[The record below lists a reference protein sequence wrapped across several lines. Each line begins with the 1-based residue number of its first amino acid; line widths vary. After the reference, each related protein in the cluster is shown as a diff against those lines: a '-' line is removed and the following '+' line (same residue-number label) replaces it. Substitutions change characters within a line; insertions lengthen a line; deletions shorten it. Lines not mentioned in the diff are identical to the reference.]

1 MNKAKR
7 LSCIITS
14 VLILLILVTGCGR
27 PLEDKENEQS
37 LVLQSYT
44 VPAEYASE
52 VSSIINSLLTKM
64 EGGQQVK
71 IGQARVGPGNIVLV
85 TAPASIQS
93 GIEKMISD
101 LKQSKPE
108 PPPMVSLTYWI
119 VRGRPAKETTWP
131 SNLKEIES
139 ALKAVASSDEP
150 MSFSLQ
156 ERLNLQSLS
165 GEDASIY
172 GRTTSVTQRVTI
184 REGSVL
190 GDIVIG
196 RNSFQSRVQI
206 ELDKVLVLG
215 QSGLNS
221 SQLPTANRR
230 GSSDDPEAS
239 LLYIVRADSKSEVA
253 Q

>member
-1 MNKAKR
+1 MNKTKR
-7 LSCIITS
+7 LSCTVTS

-27 PLEDKENEQS
+27 SLEDEEDEQS

-71 IGQARVGPGNIVLV
+71 IGQARVGPGNILLV
-85 TAPASIQS
+85 TAPVSIQS
-93 GIEKMISD
+93 GIGKMISD
-101 LKQSKPE
+101 LEQSKPG

-119 VRGRPAKETTWP
+119 VIGHPAKETTWP
-131 SNLKEIES
+131 SNLKEIEH
-139 ALKAVASSDEP
+139 ALRAVESSDGP

-172 GRTTSVTQRVTI
+172 GRTTSVAQEVTI
-184 REGSVL
+184 RKGSVL
-190 GDIVIG
+190 GSITIG
-196 RNSFQSRVQI
+196 NNVFSSRVQI
-206 ELDKVLVLG
+206 ELDKLLVLG
-215 QSGLNS
+215 QSGFNNRQFNPLD
-221 SQLPTANRR
+221 RR
-230 GSSDDPEAS
+230 GSSDDPEAR
-239 LLYIVRADSKSEVA
+239 LFYIVRADSKSKVA